1 MNRRRTLSLAF
12 LSLTLLLS
20 ACGSEANQ
28 EAHFSDSGLI
38 PEAYLPDDLGMVV
51 SYSTRDAEQFAALQ
65 ALEGTLGDEDRVSR
79 TASETLD
86 SELGNVGLDFE
97 RDLKPAFG
105 EQFRM
110 VYGLRPTETDP
121 ENFAVITLEDPAKMK
136 EVFETLV
143 TAEQLSYK
151 KLSEVDAYTK
161 EDSQIYLAIYE
172 DLLFMATSG
181 ENLVAMTDQDEDES
195 LWANDMYQE
204 TLEEVGS
211 SYMLFGVMYPS
222 LYSGDVSLPAGFS
235 VSDIPAIVD
244 KQVVVVSAETEGLR
258 FDAWVNANKDQAKEA
273 GISFDIVP
281 KSEPYLFEEVPADGL
296 MAYFESYGLAQTFT
310 QAEALGDDTAS
321 LEQLE
326 TFTQQ
331 YFGADFEDLMSFL
344 DKGYVIAIHQNEES
358 IMPGITIYI
367 DASSNTEE
375 AESFVDKLDGQ
386 LSGLLLLAEQ
396 VLPGAITKDTT
407 EWGSGEVSRIKF
419 DLSSLPQS
427 EEAPLPGSITES
439 SIELVY
445 GFQNDRVVISTATSW
460 DSEGE
465 TVEESA
471 LYKNLSAQ
479 IAEENEGL
487 ILLDAQG
494 ISEFVGALQNLQEQ
508 LGAASSEDVASARD
522 FLEGFLGAIAQS
534 KTGKYESHFGGFLM
548 LAD

>member
-1 MNRRRTLSLAF
+1 MNRRRTLFLAF

-38 PEAYLPDDLGMVV
+38 PEEYLPSDLGMVV

-121 ENFAVITLEDPAKMK
+121 ENFAVVTLEDPAKMK
-136 EVFETLV
+136 EVLQTLV
-143 TAEQLSYK
+143 DAEQLTYK

-172 DLLFMATSG
+172 DLLFMASNG

-211 SYMLFGVMYPS
+211 AYMLFGVMYPS

-244 KQVVVVSAETEGLR
+244 KQVVVVSAEAEGLR

-326 TFTQQ
+326 TFTQN
-331 YFGADFEDLMSFL
+331 YFGMDFADLMSFM
-344 DKGYVIAIHQNEES
+344 DKGYAIAIHQNEES

-367 DASSNTEE
+367 DASSNAEE
-375 AESFVDKLDGQ
+375 AEAFVNKLDGQ

-407 EWGSGEVSRIKF
+407 TWGEDTFSRIKF

-427 EEAPLPGSITES
+427 EEAPLPDSITGS

-465 TVEESA
+465 AVKESA
-471 LYKNLSAQ
+471 LYKDLSAQ

-487 ILLDAQG
+487 ILVDAQG
-494 ISEFVGALQNLQEQ
+494 ISEFVGMVQNLQEQ

-534 KTGKYESHFGGFLM
+534 KTDKYESHFGGFLM

>member
-211 SYMLFGVMYPS
+211 AYMLFGVMYPS

-344 DKGYVIAIHQNEES
+344 DKGYAVAFHQNEDS
-358 IMPGITIYI
+358 VVPGITIYI

-375 AESFVDKLDGQ
+375 AENFVNKLDGQ

-445 GFQNDRVVISTATSW
+445 GFQNDRVIISTATSW

-494 ISEFVGALQNLQEQ
+494 ISEFVGDLQNLQEQ